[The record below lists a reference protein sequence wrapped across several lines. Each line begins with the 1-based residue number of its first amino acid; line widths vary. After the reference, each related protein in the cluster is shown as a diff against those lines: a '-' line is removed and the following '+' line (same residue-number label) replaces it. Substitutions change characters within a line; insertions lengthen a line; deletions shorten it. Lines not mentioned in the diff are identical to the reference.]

1 MATLVTTERIKNW
14 RGRVIGQIDIY
25 SNGDKTVKDFYGR
38 IKGRYVKNSNVTTD
52 FYGRRI
58 AQGDQCGLLLSAE
71 G

>member
-1 MATLVTTERIKNW
+1 MAQLLSTERIKNW

-38 IKGRYVKNSNVTTD
+38 IKGKYIKSSNVTTD

-58 AQGDQCGLLLSAE
+58 AQGDQCGLLLSSE
-71 G
+71 E